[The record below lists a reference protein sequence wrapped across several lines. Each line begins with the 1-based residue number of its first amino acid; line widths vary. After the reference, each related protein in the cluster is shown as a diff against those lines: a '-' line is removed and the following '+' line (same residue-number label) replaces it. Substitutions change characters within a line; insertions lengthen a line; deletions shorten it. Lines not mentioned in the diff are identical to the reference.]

1 MKKNLLVTT
10 ALVAA
15 FMTSNAMA
23 ATMNLEGSSD
33 KEIAARGAFYSAE
46 GFDTNGYENANLGN
60 GGNFDLK
67 YDAKITGQLTLDP
80 ATTVTGNKKSLTVDG
95 WLTETQ
101 SGSNVSGANVVVN
114 DGGLVLGNDLTVGN
128 MTIGKGSVISL
139 YNIGDDASGRSLEKV
154 LEVNNTLTFAGDN
167 EIRNAK
173 QSGETA
179 NINEKTRK
187 R

>member
-23 ATMNLEGSSD
+23 ATMNLEGSSV
-33 KEIAARGAFYSAE
+33 EETAAREAFYSAA
-46 GFDTNGYENANLGN
+46 GFNTNGYENANLGHD
-60 GGNFDLK
+60 GNFVLENN
-67 YDAKITGQLTLDP
+67 AKITGQLTLDP

-114 DGGLVLGNDLTVGN
+114 NGGLVLGNDLTVGD
-128 MTIGKGSVISL
+128 MTIGDGSVISL
-139 YNIGDDASGRSLEKV
+139 YNIGDVASGSSEKV
-154 LEVNNTLTFAGDN
+154 LAVSDGSVLYFGGEN
-167 EIRNAK
+167 EIRD
-173 QSGETA
+173 SIIET
-179 NINEKTRK
+179 NSKIITK
-187 R
+187 